1 MVKALSS
8 LPFLISLFV
17 HLLLAMLISI
27 YYLYSK
33 PHKMDKDSLKD
44 SLKVTTI
51 YTPRTFTPR
60 PLQKFPKIVQG
71 WSLKKTFINEPALK
85 FSSSSLPQLVSTP
98 IQMSSLKSVQQ
109 VLTQFHPNVPDIQ
122 PLDIQ
127 LPTPQI
133 SINSSNYQIDNTFV
147 QGHDLVSLNPSPN
160 LYLSSF
166 RQLMEPKSFQ
176 VEDFAIQTQSE
187 LAFLQIGR
195 TIISQPEANLV
206 DVALLVDASNSMQ
219 DDISAV
225 INHLSHMV
233 GVMEQAELDF
243 TLGMAIFRFTS
254 QMNPF
259 FRDWVVIKQTKSIGK
274 VVKNLT
280 RIRCHGGERTREAVI
295 DAISSIKFRPGAIR
309 RFILITDEV
318 AIGSYSLDLT
328 LKKLSQAQIRV
339 DVLGMDEE
347 YQRQLATGT
356 GGKWISIG
364 RLKY

>member
-1 MVKALSS
+1 MVKALSG
-8 LPFLISLFV
+8 LPFLISLLV
-17 HLLLAMLISI
+17 HLLLAVLISI
-27 YYLYSK
+27 YYLYSRPDIK
-33 PHKMDKDSLKD
+33 DEDSLKI
-44 SLKVTTI
+44 TTI
-51 YTPRTFTPR
+51 YTPLIFAPR
-60 PLQKFPKIVQG
+60 PWQKFPKTVRG
-71 WSLKKTFINEPALK
+71 WSLKQAFIHEPAPK
-85 FSSSSLPQLVSTP
+85 FIASSLPQLLSTP
-98 IQMSSLKSVQQ
+98 IQISPPQSVLQ

-122 PLDIQ
+122 PLDID

-133 SINSSNYQIDNTFV
+133 SINSSNYQIDNRFTLS
-147 QGHDLVSLNPSPN
+147 QALVSLPSAPN
-160 LYLSSF
+160 LNQSSF
-166 RQLMEPKSFQ
+166 RQLMPPQLFQ

-187 LAFLQIGR
+187 LVFLQIGR
-195 TIISQPEANLV
+195 AIVSQSEANLV

-233 GVMEQAELDF
+233 EVMEQAKLDF

-254 QMNPF
+254 QINPI
-259 FRDWVVIKQTKSIGK
+259 FRDWVVIKQTKSIRK

-309 RFILITDEV
+309 RFILITDEI

-328 LKKLSQAQIRV
+328 LNKLSQAQIRV

-347 YQRQLATGT
+347 YQRQLAIGT
-356 GGKWISIG
+356 GGKWIPIS

>member
-1 MVKALSS
+1 MVKAFSN
-8 LPFLISLFV
+8 LPFLISLLV

-33 PHKMDKDSLKD
+33 PDIRDDDSFKI
-44 SLKVTTI
+44 TTI
-51 YTPRTFTPR
+51 YTSLILAPR
-60 PLQKFPKIVQG
+60 PWQKFPKTVQG
-71 WSLKKTFINEPALK
+71 WSSKQTFIHQPAPK
-85 FSSSSLPQLVSTP
+85 FISSSLPQLLSTP
-98 IQMSSLKSVQQ
+98 IQISPPQSVLQ
-109 VLTQFHPNVPDIQ
+109 VLTQFPPNVPDIQ
-122 PLDIQ
+122 PLDID
-127 LPTPQI
+127 LPAPQI
-133 SINSSNYQIDNTFV
+133 SINSSNYQIDNRFAPS
-147 QGHDLVSLNPSPN
+147 QALVSLPSAPN
-160 LYLSSF
+160 LNPSSF
-166 RQLMEPKSFQ
+166 RQLMPPQLFQ

-187 LAFLQIGR
+187 LVFLQIGR
-195 TIISQPEANLV
+195 AIVSQSEANLV

-233 GVMEQAELDF
+233 EVMEQAELDF

-254 QMNPF
+254 RMNPL
-259 FRDWVVIKQTKSIGK
+259 FRDWVVIEQTKSIGK

-295 DAISSIKFRPGAIR
+295 DAISGIKFRPGAIR

-347 YQRQLATGT
+347 YQRQLAVGT
-356 GGKWISIG
+356 GGKWISIS